1 MKDTVNKNIEEWSK
15 YPFSEQTQKEINILT
30 KDKTKLHDAF
40 YKNLEFGTGGMR
52 GLMGVGT
59 NRINKYTIGKNTQG
73 ISNYLNKNIDGK
85 KSAVIAYDCRHNSVE
100 LARTVAEVFSAND
113 INVFLFSHLRP
124 TPELSYAV
132 RKLNCSCGI
141 VLTASHNPPEYNGFK
156 VYWRDGGQ
164 IVPPID
170 NLLIK
175 EIEQVNFNDI
185 NFNFKEEL
193 IEVIDTKID
202 NLFIDVCLKN
212 GLNADLK
219 NRSSKIIFTALHGT
233 SSTIISKLLKR
244 AGYENAK
251 YVESQMAPDANF
263 STVESPNPEE
273 VESLDLALKLAEDE
287 NAEIIIGTDPD
298 ADRLGVAVRDLNN
311 DLALINGNQLMVLMF
326 DYILK
331 RKKTAIALNKNYFIA
346 STIVSTPMIKN
357 IAKYYNVDYKLS
369 LTGFKWIAKMIEDF
383 PDQKFIV
390 GGEES
395 YGLMIGDDVRDKD
408 ALTASLAAF
417 EMMSYYKENNSSV
430 FNELVKLYVL
440 HGFYKEKL
448 ISIVKHGQRG
458 QEEIKS
464 LINSYRKNPLKFISE
479 SRVKY
484 FCDYSTSIKRNLIDK
499 TNEKIL
505 LPKSNVIEFESI
517 DGFKIILRPSG
528 TEPKIKMYIS
538 VNADLDNINEFE
550 SVNRTLEDKIK
561 EIVESIDLW
570 KLTILTEF
578 LDMHGFIKSILYWI

>member
-15 YPFSEQTQKEINILT
+15 YPFCEQTQKEINILA
-30 KDKTKLHDAF
+30 KDKSKLHDAF

-73 ISNYLNKNIDGK
+73 ISNYLNKNINGK

-113 INVFLFSHLRP
+113 IKVFLFSHLRP

-156 VYWRDGGQ
+156 VYWQDGGQ

-170 NLLIK
+170 NLLIN

-193 IEVIDTKID
+193 IEIIDTKID

-212 GLNADLK
+212 GLNSDLK

-287 NAEIIIGTDPD
+287 NAEMIIGTDPD

-311 DLALINGNQLMVLMF
+311 NLALINGNQLMVLMF

-448 ISIVKHGQRG
+448 ISIVKHGQKG

-464 LINSYRKNPLKFISE
+464 LIDSYRKNPLKFISE

-499 TNEKIL
+499 TNEKIS

-550 SVNRTLEDKIK
+550 SVNSTLENKIK
-561 EIVESIDLW
+561 EIVESIDL
-570 KLTILTEF
+570 
-578 LDMHGFIKSILYWI
+578 

>member
-15 YPFSEQTQKEINILT
+15 YPFCEQTQKEINILA
-30 KDKTKLHDAF
+30 KDKSKLHDAF

-73 ISNYLNKNIDGK
+73 ISNYLNKNINGK

-113 INVFLFSHLRP
+113 IKVFLFSHLRP

-156 VYWRDGGQ
+156 VYWQDGGQ

-170 NLLIK
+170 NLLIN
-175 EIEQVNFNDI
+175 EIERVNFNDI

-193 IEVIDTKID
+193 IEIIDTKID

-212 GLNADLK
+212 GLNSDLK

-287 NAEIIIGTDPD
+287 NAEMIIGTDPD

-311 DLALINGNQLMVLMF
+311 NLALINGNQLMVLMF

-448 ISIVKHGQRG
+448 ISIVKHGQKG

-464 LINSYRKNPLKFISE
+464 LIDSYRKNPLKFISE

-499 TNEKIL
+499 TNEKIS

-550 SVNRTLEDKIK
+550 SVNSTLENKIK
-561 EIVESIDLW
+561 EIVESIDL
-570 KLTILTEF
+570 
-578 LDMHGFIKSILYWI
+578 

>member
-1 MKDTVNKNIEEWSK
+1 MKYLVKKNIDEWSK
-15 YPFSEQTQKEINILT
+15 YPFCDQTQKEINILIN
-30 KDKTKLHDAF
+30 DETKLYDAF

-85 KSAVIAYDCRHNSVE
+85 KSAVIAYDCRHNSME

-113 INVFLFSHLRP
+113 IKVFLFSNLRP

-156 VYWRDGGQ
+156 VYWQDGGQ
-164 IVPPID
+164 IVPPVD
-170 NLLIK
+170 DLLIN

-185 NFNFKEEL
+185 NFNFRKEL
-193 IEVIDTKID
+193 IEIIDIKID

-212 GLNADLK
+212 GLNTDLK
-219 NRSSKIIFTALHGT
+219 NRSCKIIFTALHGT

-244 AGYENAK
+244 AGYKNAK
-251 YVESQMAPDANF
+251 YVESQMVPDANF

-273 VESLDLALKLAEDE
+273 VESLNLALKLAEDE
-287 NAEIIIGTDPD
+287 NAEMIIGTDPD

-311 DLALINGNQLMVLMF
+311 NLTLINGNQLMVLIF

-331 RKKTAIALNKNYFIA
+331 RKKTEITLNKNYFVA

-357 IAKYYNVDYKLS
+357 IATYYNVDCKLS

-383 PDQKFIV
+383 PNQKFIV

-395 YGLMIGDDVRDKD
+395 YGLMIGDDIRDKD
-408 ALTASLAAF
+408 ALTASLAAY

-430 FNELVKLYVL
+430 FDELVKLYVL

-448 ISIVKHGQRG
+448 ISIVKHGQKG

-464 LINSYRKNPLKFISE
+464 LIDSYRKNPLKFISE

-484 FCDYSTSIKRNLIDK
+484 FCDYSTSMKKNLIDE
-499 TNEKIL
+499 TNEKIS

-517 DGFKIILRPSG
+517 DGYKIILRPSG
-528 TEPKIKMYIS
+528 TEPKIKIYIS

-550 SVNRTLEDKIK
+550 SVNNKLENKIK
-561 EIVESIDLW
+561 EIVESIEL
-570 KLTILTEF
+570 
-578 LDMHGFIKSILYWI
+578 

>member
-15 YPFSEQTQKEINILT
+15 YPFCEQTQKEINILA
-30 KDKTKLHDAF
+30 KDKSKLHDAF

-113 INVFLFSHLRP
+113 IKVFLFSHLRP

-156 VYWRDGGQ
+156 VYWQDGGQ

-170 NLLIK
+170 NLLIN

-193 IEVIDTKID
+193 IEIIDTKID

-212 GLNADLK
+212 GLNSDLK

-287 NAEIIIGTDPD
+287 NAEMIIGTDPD

-311 DLALINGNQLMVLMF
+311 NLALINGNQLMVLMF

-448 ISIVKHGQRG
+448 ISIVKHGQKG

-464 LINSYRKNPLKFISE
+464 LIDSYRKNPLKFISE

-499 TNEKIL
+499 TNEKIS

-550 SVNRTLEDKIK
+550 SVNSTLENKIK
-561 EIVESIDLW
+561 EIVESIDL
-570 KLTILTEF
+570 
-578 LDMHGFIKSILYWI
+578 

>member
-170 NLLIK
+170 NLLIN

-395 YGLMIGDDVRDKD
+395 YGLMIDDVRDKD

-561 EIVESIDLW
+561 EIVESIDL
-570 KLTILTEF
+570 
-578 LDMHGFIKSILYWI
+578 

>member
-1 MKDTVNKNIEEWSK
+1 MKDIVNKNIEEWSK
-15 YPFSEQTQKEINILT
+15 YPFCKQTQKEINILA

-113 INVFLFSHLRP
+113 IKVFLFSNLRP

-156 VYWRDGGQ
+156 VYWQDGGQ

-170 NLLIK
+170 NLLIN

-185 NFNFKEEL
+185 NFNFKQEL
-193 IEVIDTKID
+193 IEIIDTKID

-212 GLNADLK
+212 GLNSDLK

-287 NAEIIIGTDPD
+287 NAEMIIGTDPD

-311 DLALINGNQLMVLMF
+311 NLALINGNQLMVLMF

-448 ISIVKHGQRG
+448 ISIVKHGQKG

-464 LINSYRKNPLKFISE
+464 LIDSYRKNPLKFISE

-499 TNEKIL
+499 TNEKIS

-550 SVNRTLEDKIK
+550 SVNSTLENKIK
-561 EIVESIDLW
+561 EIVESIDL
-570 KLTILTEF
+570 
-578 LDMHGFIKSILYWI
+578 

>member
-15 YPFSEQTQKEINILT
+15 YPFCEQTQKEINILA
-30 KDKTKLHDAF
+30 KDKSKLHDAF

-73 ISNYLNKNIDGK
+73 ISNYLNKNINGK

-113 INVFLFSHLRP
+113 IKVFLFSHLRP

-156 VYWRDGGQ
+156 VYWQDGGQ

-170 NLLIK
+170 NLLIN

-193 IEVIDTKID
+193 IEIIDTKID
-202 NLFIDVCLKN
+202 NLFIDICLKH

-287 NAEIIIGTDPD
+287 NAEMIIGTDPD

-311 DLALINGNQLMVLMF
+311 NLALINGNQLMVLMF

-383 PDQKFIV
+383 PDQKFVV

-448 ISIVKHGQRG
+448 ISIVKHGQKG

-464 LINSYRKNPLKFISE
+464 LIDSYRKNPLKFISE

-499 TNEKIL
+499 TNEKIS

-550 SVNRTLEDKIK
+550 SVNSTLENKIK
-561 EIVESIDLW
+561 EIVESIDL
-570 KLTILTEF
+570 
-578 LDMHGFIKSILYWI
+578 

>member
-1 MKDTVNKNIEEWSK
+1 MKDIVNKNIEEWSK
-15 YPFSEQTQKEINILT
+15 YPFCEQTQKEINILA
-30 KDKTKLHDAF
+30 KDKSKLHDAF

-73 ISNYLNKNIDGK
+73 ISNYLNKNINGK

-113 INVFLFSHLRP
+113 IKVFLFSNLRP

-156 VYWRDGGQ
+156 VYWQDGGQ

-170 NLLIK
+170 NLLIN

-193 IEVIDTKID
+193 IEIIDTKID

-212 GLNADLK
+212 GLNSDLK

-287 NAEIIIGTDPD
+287 NAEMIIGTDPD

-311 DLALINGNQLMVLMF
+311 NLALINGNQLMVLMF

-383 PDQKFIV
+383 PDQKFVV

-448 ISIVKHGQRG
+448 ISIVKHGQKG

-464 LINSYRKNPLKFISE
+464 LIDSYRKNPLKFISE

-499 TNEKIL
+499 TNEKIS

-550 SVNRTLEDKIK
+550 SVNSTLENKIK
-561 EIVESIDLW
+561 EIVESIDL
-570 KLTILTEF
+570 
-578 LDMHGFIKSILYWI
+578 

>member
-15 YPFSEQTQKEINILT
+15 YPFCEQTQKEINILA
-30 KDKTKLHDAF
+30 KEKSKLHDAF

-73 ISNYLNKNIDGK
+73 ISNYLNKNINGK

-113 INVFLFSHLRP
+113 IKVFLFSNLRP

-141 VLTASHNPPEYNGFK
+141 VLTASHNPPDYNGFK
-156 VYWRDGGQ
+156 VYWQDGGQ

-170 NLLIK
+170 NLLIN

-193 IEVIDTKID
+193 IEIIDTKID
-202 NLFIDVCLKN
+202 NLFIEICLKN
-212 GLNADLK
+212 GLNTDLK
-219 NRSSKIIFTALHGT
+219 NRSSKIVFTALHGT
-233 SSTIISKLLKR
+233 SSTIISKLLKK

-287 NAEIIIGTDPD
+287 NAEMIIGTDPD

-311 DLALINGNQLMVLMF
+311 NLALINGNQLMVLMF

-331 RKKTAIALNKNYFIA
+331 RKKTAITLNKNYFIA

-383 PDQKFIV
+383 PDKKFIV

-430 FNELVKLYVL
+430 FNELVKLYIL

-448 ISIVKHGQRG
+448 ISIVKHGQKG

-464 LINSYRKNPLKFISE
+464 LIDSYRKNPLKFISE

-499 TNEKIL
+499 TNEKIS

-517 DGFKIILRPSG
+517 DGYKIILRPSG

-538 VNADLDNINEFE
+538 VNADLDDINEFE
-550 SVNRTLEDKIK
+550 LVNNTLENKIK
-561 EIVESIDLW
+561 EIVESIDL
-570 KLTILTEF
+570 
-578 LDMHGFIKSILYWI
+578 

>member
-1 MKDTVNKNIEEWSK
+1 MKDIVNKNIEEWSK
-15 YPFSEQTQKEINILT
+15 YPFCEQTQKEINILA
-30 KDKTKLHDAF
+30 KDKSKLHDAF

-73 ISNYLNKNIDGK
+73 ISNYLNKNINGK

-113 INVFLFSHLRP
+113 IKVFLFSHLRP

-156 VYWRDGGQ
+156 VYWQDGGQ

-170 NLLIK
+170 NLLIN

-193 IEVIDTKID
+193 IEIIDTKID

-212 GLNADLK
+212 GLNTDLK

-273 VESLDLALKLAEDE
+273 VESLDLALKLAENE
-287 NAEIIIGTDPD
+287 NAEMIIGTDPD

-311 DLALINGNQLMVLMF
+311 NLALINGNQLMVLMF

-383 PDQKFIV
+383 PDQKFVV

-448 ISIVKHGQRG
+448 ISIVKHGQKG

-464 LINSYRKNPLKFISE
+464 LIDSYRKNPLKFISE

-499 TNEKIL
+499 TNEKIS

-550 SVNRTLEDKIK
+550 SVNSTLENKIK
-561 EIVESIDLW
+561 EIVESIDL
-570 KLTILTEF
+570 
-578 LDMHGFIKSILYWI
+578 

>member
-15 YPFSEQTQKEINILT
+15 YPFCEQTQKEINILA
-30 KDKTKLHDAF
+30 KDKSKLHDAF

-73 ISNYLNKNIDGK
+73 ISNYLNKNINGK

-113 INVFLFSHLRP
+113 IKVFLFSHLRP

-156 VYWRDGGQ
+156 VYWQDGGQ

-170 NLLIK
+170 NLLIN

-193 IEVIDTKID
+193 IEILDTKID

-212 GLNADLK
+212 GLNSDLK

-287 NAEIIIGTDPD
+287 NAEMIIGTDPD

-311 DLALINGNQLMVLMF
+311 NLALINGNQLMVLMF

-383 PDQKFIV
+383 PDQKFVV

-448 ISIVKHGQRG
+448 ISIVKHGQKG

-464 LINSYRKNPLKFISE
+464 LIDSYRKNPLKFISE

-499 TNEKIL
+499 TNEKIS

-550 SVNRTLEDKIK
+550 SVNSTLENKIK
-561 EIVESIDLW
+561 EIVESIDL
-570 KLTILTEF
+570 
-578 LDMHGFIKSILYWI
+578 

>member
-15 YPFSEQTQKEINILT
+15 YPFCEQTQKEINILA
-30 KDKTKLHDAF
+30 KDKSKLHDAF

-73 ISNYLNKNIDGK
+73 ISNYLNKNINGK

-113 INVFLFSHLRP
+113 IKVFLFSHLRP

-156 VYWRDGGQ
+156 VYWQDGGQ

-170 NLLIK
+170 NLLIN

-193 IEVIDTKID
+193 IEIIDTKID

-212 GLNADLK
+212 GLNSDLK

-287 NAEIIIGTDPD
+287 NAEMIIGTDPD

-311 DLALINGNQLMVLMF
+311 NLALINGNQLMVLMF

-448 ISIVKHGQRG
+448 ISIVKHGQKG

-464 LINSYRKNPLKFISE
+464 LIDSYRKNPLKFISE

-499 TNEKIL
+499 TNEKIS

-517 DGFKIILRPSG
+517 DGYKIILRPSG

-550 SVNRTLEDKIK
+550 SVNSTLENKIK
-561 EIVESIDLW
+561 EIVESIDL
-570 KLTILTEF
+570 
-578 LDMHGFIKSILYWI
+578 

>member
-1 MKDTVNKNIEEWSK
+1 MKDIVNKNIEEWSK
-15 YPFSEQTQKEINILT
+15 YPFCEQTKKEINILA
-30 KDKTKLHDAF
+30 KDKSKLHDAF

-73 ISNYLNKNIDGK
+73 ISNYLNKNINGK

-113 INVFLFSHLRP
+113 IKVFLFSHLRP

-156 VYWRDGGQ
+156 VYWQDGGQ

-170 NLLIK
+170 NLLIN

-193 IEVIDTKID
+193 IEIIDTKID

-212 GLNADLK
+212 GLNSDLK

-273 VESLDLALKLAEDE
+273 VESLDLALKLAENE
-287 NAEIIIGTDPD
+287 NAEMIIGTDPD

-311 DLALINGNQLMVLMF
+311 NLALINGNQLMVLMF

-383 PDQKFIV
+383 PDQKFVV

-448 ISIVKHGQRG
+448 ISIVKHGQKG

-464 LINSYRKNPLKFISE
+464 LIDSYRKNPLKFISE

-499 TNEKIL
+499 TNEKIF

-550 SVNRTLEDKIK
+550 SVNSTLENKIK
-561 EIVESIDLW
+561 EIVESIDL
-570 KLTILTEF
+570 
-578 LDMHGFIKSILYWI
+578 

>member
-1 MKDTVNKNIEEWSK
+1 MKDIVNKNIEEWSK
-15 YPFSEQTQKEINILT
+15 YPFCEQTQKEINILA
-30 KDKTKLHDAF
+30 KDKSKLHDAF

-73 ISNYLNKNIDGK
+73 ISNYLNKNINGK

-113 INVFLFSHLRP
+113 IKVFLFSHLRP

-156 VYWRDGGQ
+156 VYWQDGGQ

-170 NLLIK
+170 NLLIN

-193 IEVIDTKID
+193 IEIIDTKID

-212 GLNADLK
+212 GLNSDLK

-287 NAEIIIGTDPD
+287 NAEMIIGTDPD

-311 DLALINGNQLMVLMF
+311 NLALINGNQLMVLMF

-383 PDQKFIV
+383 PDQKFVV

-417 EMMSYYKENNSSV
+417 EMMSYYKENNSGV

-448 ISIVKHGQRG
+448 ISIVKHGQKG

-464 LINSYRKNPLKFISE
+464 LIDSYRKNPLKFISE

-499 TNEKIL
+499 TNEKIS

-517 DGFKIILRPSG
+517 DGCKIILRPSG

-550 SVNRTLEDKIK
+550 SVNSTLENKIK
-561 EIVESIDLW
+561 EIVESIDL
-570 KLTILTEF
+570 
-578 LDMHGFIKSILYWI
+578 

>member
-1 MKDTVNKNIEEWSK
+1 MKDTVSKNIEEWSK
-15 YPFSEQTQKEINILT
+15 YPFCEQTQKEIIILA

-73 ISNYLNKNIDGK
+73 ISNYLNKKIDGK
-85 KSAVIAYDCRHNSVE
+85 KSTVIAYDCRHNSVE

-113 INVFLFSHLRP
+113 IKVFLFSHLRP

-156 VYWRDGGQ
+156 VYWQDGGQ

-170 NLLIK
+170 NLLIN

-193 IEVIDTKID
+193 IEIIDTKID
-202 NLFIDVCLKN
+202 NLFIDICLKN
-212 GLNADLK
+212 GLNTDLK

-233 SSTIISKLLKR
+233 SCTIISKLLKK

-263 STVESPNPEE
+263 STVKSPNPEE

-287 NAEIIIGTDPD
+287 NAEMIIGTDPD
-298 ADRLGVAVRDLNN
+298 ADRLGVAIRDLNN
-311 DLALINGNQLMVLMF
+311 NLALINGNQLMVLMF

-417 EMMSYYKENNSSV
+417 EMMSYCKENNSSV
-430 FNELVKLYVL
+430 FNELVKLYIL

-448 ISIVKHGQRG
+448 ISIVKYGQKG

-464 LINSYRKNPLKFISE
+464 LIDSYRKNPLKFISE

-499 TNEKIL
+499 TNEKIS

-550 SVNRTLEDKIK
+550 SVNSTLENKIK
-561 EIVESIDLW
+561 EIVESIDL
-570 KLTILTEF
+570 
-578 LDMHGFIKSILYWI
+578 

>member
-1 MKDTVNKNIEEWSK
+1 MKDIVNKNIEEWSK
-15 YPFSEQTQKEINILT
+15 YPFCEQTQKEINILA
-30 KDKTKLHDAF
+30 KDQTKLHDAF

-73 ISNYLNKNIDGK
+73 ISNYLNKNIDGN

-113 INVFLFSHLRP
+113 IKVFLFSHLRP
-124 TPELSYAV
+124 PPELSYAV

-156 VYWRDGGQ
+156 VYWQDGGQ

-170 NLLIK
+170 NLLIN

-193 IEVIDTKID
+193 IEIIDTKID

-212 GLNADLK
+212 GLNSDLK

-287 NAEIIIGTDPD
+287 NAEMIIGTDPD

-311 DLALINGNQLMVLMF
+311 NLALINGNQLMVLMF

-395 YGLMIGDDVRDKD
+395 YGLMIGDDIRDKD

-417 EMMSYYKENNSSV
+417 EMMSYYKENDSSV

-448 ISIVKHGQRG
+448 ISIVKHGQKG

-464 LINSYRKNPLKFISE
+464 LIDNYRKNPLKFISE

-484 FCDYSTSIKRNLIDK
+484 FCDYSTSIKRNLLDK
-499 TNEKIL
+499 TNEKIS

-517 DGFKIILRPSG
+517 DGCKIILRPSG

-550 SVNRTLEDKIK
+550 SVNSTLENKIK
-561 EIVESIDLW
+561 EIVESIDL
-570 KLTILTEF
+570 
-578 LDMHGFIKSILYWI
+578 

>member
-15 YPFSEQTQKEINILT
+15 YPFCEQTQKEINILA

-156 VYWRDGGQ
+156 VYWQDGGQ

-170 NLLIK
+170 NLLIN

-311 DLALINGNQLMVLMF
+311 NLALINGNQLMVLMF

-517 DGFKIILRPSG
+517 DGYKIILRPSG
-528 TEPKIKMYIS
+528 TEPKIKMYLS
-538 VNADLDNINEFE
+538 VNADLDNINDFE
-550 SVNRTLEDKIK
+550 SVNSTLENKIK
-561 EIVESIDLW
+561 KIVESINL
-570 KLTILTEF
+570 
-578 LDMHGFIKSILYWI
+578 

>member
-1 MKDTVNKNIEEWSK
+1 MKDLVNKNIEEWSK
-15 YPFSEQTQKEINILT
+15 YPFCEQTQKEINILT
-30 KDKTKLHDAF
+30 KDKSKLHDAF

-73 ISNYLNKNIDGK
+73 ISNYLNKNINGK

-113 INVFLFSHLRP
+113 IKVFLFSHLRP

-156 VYWRDGGQ
+156 VYWQDGGQ

-170 NLLIK
+170 NLLIN

-193 IEVIDTKID
+193 IEIIDTKID

-212 GLNADLK
+212 GLNSDLK

-287 NAEIIIGTDPD
+287 NAEMIIGTDPD

-311 DLALINGNQLMVLMF
+311 NLALINGNQLMVLMF

-369 LTGFKWIAKMIEDF
+369 LTGFKWIAKMIEDY
-383 PDQKFIV
+383 PDQKFVV

-417 EMMSYYKENNSSV
+417 EMMSYYKEKNSSV

-448 ISIVKHGQRG
+448 ISIVKHGQKG

-464 LINSYRKNPLKFISE
+464 LIDSYRKNPLKFISE

-499 TNEKIL
+499 TNEKIS

-550 SVNRTLEDKIK
+550 SVNSTLENKIK
-561 EIVESIDLW
+561 EIVESIDL
-570 KLTILTEF
+570 
-578 LDMHGFIKSILYWI
+578 

>member
-1 MKDTVNKNIEEWSK
+1 MKDIVNKNIEEWSK
-15 YPFSEQTQKEINILT
+15 YPFCKQTQKEINILA
-30 KDKTKLHDAF
+30 KDKSKLHDAF

-73 ISNYLNKNIDGK
+73 ISNYLNKNINGK

-113 INVFLFSHLRP
+113 IKVFLFSHLRP

-156 VYWRDGGQ
+156 VYWQDGGQ
-164 IVPPID
+164 IIPPID
-170 NLLIK
+170 NLLIN

-193 IEVIDTKID
+193 IEIIDTKID

-287 NAEIIIGTDPD
+287 NAEMIIGTDPD

-311 DLALINGNQLMVLMF
+311 NLALINGNQLMVLMF

-331 RKKTAIALNKNYFIA
+331 RKKTAITLNKNYFIA

-383 PDQKFIV
+383 PDQKFVV

-448 ISIVKHGQRG
+448 ISIVKRGQKG

-464 LINSYRKNPLKFISE
+464 LIDNYRKNPLKFISE

-484 FCDYSTSIKRNLIDK
+484 FCDYLTSIKRNLIDK
-499 TNEKIL
+499 TNEKIS

-550 SVNRTLEDKIK
+550 SVNSTLENKIK
-561 EIVESIDLW
+561 EIVESIDL
-570 KLTILTEF
+570 
-578 LDMHGFIKSILYWI
+578 

>member
-1 MKDTVNKNIEEWSK
+1 MKDIVNKNIEEWSK
-15 YPFSEQTQKEINILT
+15 YPFCEQTQKEINILA
-30 KDKTKLHDAF
+30 KDKSKLHDAF

-73 ISNYLNKNIDGK
+73 ISNYLNKNINGK

-113 INVFLFSHLRP
+113 IKVFLFSHLRP

-156 VYWRDGGQ
+156 VYWQDGGQ

-170 NLLIK
+170 NLLIN

-185 NFNFKEEL
+185 NFNFKEKL
-193 IEVIDTKID
+193 IEIIDTKID

-273 VESLDLALKLAEDE
+273 VESLDLALKLAENE
-287 NAEIIIGTDPD
+287 NAEMIIGTDPD

-311 DLALINGNQLMVLMF
+311 NLALINGNQLMVLMF

-383 PDQKFIV
+383 PDQKFVV

-448 ISIVKHGQRG
+448 ISIVKHGQKG

-464 LINSYRKNPLKFISE
+464 LIDSYRKNPLKFISE

-499 TNEKIL
+499 TNEKIS

-550 SVNRTLEDKIK
+550 SVNSTLENKIK
-561 EIVESIDLW
+561 EIVESIDL
-570 KLTILTEF
+570 
-578 LDMHGFIKSILYWI
+578 

>member
-1 MKDTVNKNIEEWSK
+1 MKDIVNKNIEEWSK
-15 YPFSEQTQKEINILT
+15 YPFCEQTQKEINILA
-30 KDKTKLHDAF
+30 KDKSKLHDAF

-73 ISNYLNKNIDGK
+73 ISNYLNKNINGK

-113 INVFLFSHLRP
+113 IKVFLFSHLRP

-156 VYWRDGGQ
+156 VYWQDGGQ

-170 NLLIK
+170 NLLIN

-193 IEVIDTKID
+193 IEIIDTKID

-212 GLNADLK
+212 GLNSDLK

-287 NAEIIIGTDPD
+287 NAEMIIGTDPD

-311 DLALINGNQLMVLMF
+311 NLALINGNQLMVLMF

-383 PDQKFIV
+383 PDQKFVV

-448 ISIVKHGQRG
+448 ISIVKHGQKG

-464 LINSYRKNPLKFISE
+464 LIDSYRKNPLKFISE

-484 FCDYSTSIKRNLIDK
+484 FCDYSTLIKRNLIDK
-499 TNEKIL
+499 TNEKIS

-550 SVNRTLEDKIK
+550 SVNSTLENKIK
-561 EIVESIDLW
+561 EIVESIDL
-570 KLTILTEF
+570 
-578 LDMHGFIKSILYWI
+578 